1 MIIADTVTVLSRE
14 AAGAVLIA
22 GSHCGVYAA
31 HLAARAS
38 VRAVI
43 LNDAGVGRD
52 RAGIEGLDYLDDLGI
67 AAAALWHNSARIGD
81 GADMAARGII
91 GHANARAIALGV
103 TSGMA
108 ARQALWLLDDRAEL
122 SMVTL
127 GGPEQFPAKWTPV
140 ERRNC
145 DQTSSPEPRA
155 DAIRSEKAL
164 AEHRFE
170 LAGSVIVVDSA
181 SLVEPADAGRIVI
194 TGSHGALL
202 GGRPETALKVAAL
215 AAVYNDAGV
224 GIDNAGISRLRA
236 LDMRGIPAATVS
248 HDSARIGDGRSTLE
262 DGRISHC
269 NARARDCG
277 VRPGLTTWDF
287 IRVIKAGSS

>member
-52 RAGIEGLDYLDDLGI
+52 RAGIAGLDFLDDLGI
-67 AAAALWHNSARIGD
+67 AAAAVSHNTARIGD

-103 TSGMA
+103 ASGMA
-108 ARQALWLLDDRAEL
+108 ARDALRLLDNRAEL
-122 SMVTL
+122 SFVTL
-127 GGPEQFPAKWTPV
+127 GA
-140 ERRNC
+140 R
-145 DQTSSPEPRA
+145 
-155 DAIRSEKAL
+155 

-170 LAGSVIVVDSA
+170 FGESVVAIDSA
-181 SLVEPADAGRIVI
+181 SLVGPADAGRIVI
-194 TGSHGALL
+194 TGSHGGLL

-224 GIDNAGISRLRA
+224 GIDNAGTGRLRA

-248 HDSARIGDGRSTLE
+248 HDSARIGDGRSSLE
-262 DGRISHC
+262 DGRVSHC
-269 NARARDCG
+269 NASARDCG

-287 IRVIKAGSS
+287 IRAIKARHGEGDHR

>member
-1 MIIADTVTVLSRE
+1 MIIADTVTVLPPE

-22 GSHCGVYAA
+22 GSHCGLYAA
-31 HLAARAS
+31 RLAAKAG

-52 RAGIEGLDYLDDLGI
+52 RAGIEGLDYLHDLGI
-67 AAAALWHNSARIGD
+67 AAAAVRHNSARIGD

-91 GHANARAIALGV
+91 GHANARAVALGV

-108 ARQALWLLDDRAEL
+108 ARDALRLLDDCAEL
-122 SMVTL
+122 SVVTL
-127 GGPEQFPAKWTPV
+127 GGPT
-140 ERRNC
+140 
-145 DQTSSPEPRA
+145 
-155 DAIRSEKAL
+155 
-164 AEHRFE
+164 EHSFE
-170 LAGSVIVVDSA
+170 LLAGSVIVVDSA
-181 SLVEPADAGRIVI
+181 SLVGPADAGRIII
-194 TGSHGALL
+194 TGSHGGLL

-236 LDMRGIPAATVS
+236 LDRRDIAAATVS

-287 IRVIKAGSS
+287 VRAIKARHGEGTHR